1 MTTLTPS
8 SEIRVATRQAGGFYA
23 LKSTEEDIVASRDHF
38 TTHIVLEE
46 KSALAGRRNIST
58 SETTS
63 ERRQPGFTIRGE
75 AEPPSRSTNGSN
87 PHSNFTSEPGTVA
100 WTTTAPKFSAPV
112 RLPASRSL
120 QPPKTQTQ
128 RLSSLDP
135 RRPLNSRIPSS
146 LLNRA
151 LNGSGTVISSR
162 KEHGWSRSVSAV
174 APEFPDALGRAAT
187 RLSSPKSSA
196 TQKPRFGAHDSARG
210 SPLFL
215 RHHNPAQRRQI
226 LPD

>member
-46 KSALAGRRNIST
+46 KSALAGRRDIST
-58 SETTS
+58 SR
-63 ERRQPGFTIRGE
+63 RRQPGFTIRGE

-112 RLPASRSL
+112 RLPATRSL

-146 LLNRA
+146 KLNR
-151 LNGSGTVISSR
+151 GTS
-162 KEHGWSRSVSAV
+162 
-174 APEFPDALGRAAT
+174 PESL
-187 RLSSPKSSA
+187 
-196 TQKPRFGAHDSARG
+196 AHQLFARG
-210 SPLFL
+210 VIKTCAIKSWCYT
-215 RHHNPAQRRQI
+215 
-226 LPD
+226 